1 MPHRN
6 ATATP
11 RRVLAARL
19 VAAACVLPVAGLLL
33 GATPAQKTP
42 LQNFQTDTDRLVM
55 ATAHWH
61 NRAQLQK
68 IAGSVQHLII
78 DEKARTARFE
88 ASSDDLARLR
98 RMGIRVEIDDVATQR
113 MRKAEE
119 SMARALQGDIPGLT
133 SPKRTTSALTASKLT
148 AESSIPG
155 FACYRTVEETY
166 ATMDQLAAARPSLA
180 SVIDIGPSWDAAHSG
195 GPAGY
200 RMRVLRLTNSATNA
214 AIPDKPNMVV
224 LAAIHAREYT
234 TAELVT
240 RFAEY
245 LANGYG
251 TDPDATWLLDN
262 FRFHF
267 ILQGNPDG
275 RKKAESGLS
284 WRKNTDSDDGAC
296 PSNAYGVDL
305 NRNFGWRFGQ
315 VTDGSSPDPC
325 NVEYRGP
332 GAESENET
340 QNILRYVIGTP
351 GAGGTY
357 SGGIFT
363 DRRTDAGTAP
373 SDYRGMFLD
382 IHSFSQ
388 LVLWPWAY
396 TATDAP
402 NAPALQTLGR
412 RLAYFNNYRPVQWNG
427 LYLADGTNTDTVYG
441 TTGAPSYTIELGQEF
456 FEDCNTFQTSTYP
469 QNFNALKYAAR
480 NLHDPYT
487 APSGPDTTS
496 IGASATSIMRGQ
508 AFAVSAFVD
517 DGRYNQSN
525 GTESVQAITS
535 ATASLDH
542 APWDAGTNFAMRASD
557 GTFNSSRELVT
568 VGLNTTGLAYGRH
581 VLYVRG
587 VDASGRAGTPSAV
600 YFTVK
605 PFSANHDYDGDL
617 RSDIVWRDSA
627 SGANQIWRS
636 ANNGATVAM
645 TTVPG
650 NAWRLV
656 AQGDFDGDAKGDVFW
671 RNSSTGANVIWR
683 SGNSATAQAV
693 ATVTSQA
700 WRVVG
705 AGDFDGDGKA
715 DLFWRN
721 TTNGQNVIWRSA
733 SAGATIATSTVTDL
747 NWQVVGVGDFNGDG
761 RADVLWR
768 NVSSGANTIWRSG
781 NAATTQAVVGV
792 SDNAWKIVGVG
803 DFDNNGTADI
813 FWRNTSTGAN
823 TIWRAGN
830 NTTQLG
836 VSAAATAWK
845 VAAIGDFDADGF
857 ADVAWRN
864 VQTGQNA
871 IWKRANSA
879 MPLAMATVGSQSWQI
894 VPYENQP

>member
-6 ATATP
+6 ATAKP

-19 VAAACVLPVAGLLL
+19 AAAACVLPVAGLLL

-42 LQNFQTDTDRLVM
+42 VQNFQADTDRLVM
-55 ATAHWH
+55 ATAHWN

-78 DEKARTARFE
+78 DQKARTARFE

-98 RMGIRVEIDDVATQR
+98 RMGIRVDIDDTATQR

-119 SMARALQGDIPGLT
+119 GMAKALQGDIPGLT
-133 SPKRTTSALTASKLT
+133 SPKRTTSALTASQLT

-180 SVIDIGPSWDAAHSG
+180 SVIDIGPSWDAAHAG

-284 WRKNTDSDDGAC
+284 WRKNTDNDDGTCSA
-296 PSNAYGVDL
+296 NAYGVDL

-340 QNILRYVIGTP
+340 QNILRYVIGTR

-363 DRRTDAGTAP
+363 DRRTDTGTAP
-373 SDYRGMFLD
+373 SDFRGMFLD

-456 FEDCNTFQTSTYP
+456 FEDCSTFESSTYP

-480 NLHDPYT
+480 NLQEPYLS
-487 APSGPDTTS
+487 PGGPDTTS
-496 IGASATSIMRGQ
+496 MGASAAVVMRGQ
-508 AFAVSAFVD
+508 LFAVSAYVD

-525 GTESVQAITS
+525 GTEGVQAIAS

-542 APWDAGTNFAMRASD
+542 APWNAGTNLAMRASD
-557 GTFNSSRELVT
+557 GAFNASRELVT
-568 VGLNTTGLAYGRH
+568 VNIDTRNLAIGRH
-581 VLYVRG
+581 VVYVRG
-587 VDASGRAGTPSAV
+587 TDASGRAGTPSAI
-600 YFTVK
+600 YFDVR
-605 PFSANHDYDGDL
+605 PFRSAHDFDGDL
-617 RSDIVWRDSA
+617 HSDVVWRNGGTGD
-627 SGANQIWRS
+627 NQMWRS
-636 ANNGATVAM
+636 ANIAANVVLPRVAGALRV
-645 TTVPG
+645 V
-650 NAWRLV
+650 
-656 AQGDFDGDAKGDVFW
+656 QGDFDGDGKSDLMW
-671 RNSSTGANVIWR
+671 RNYSNGQDLIWR
-683 SGNSATAQAV
+683 SGNSATPMAV
-693 ATVTSQA
+693 TTVTNTA
-700 WRVVG
+700 WVVVG
-705 AGDFDGDGKA
+705 VGDFDGDGKS

-721 TTNGQNVIWRSA
+721 SSTGQDSIWRSA
-733 SAGATIATSTVTDL
+733 NSATQIATATVSDL
-747 NWQVVGVGDFNGDG
+747 NWQVVGVGDFDADG
-761 RADVLWR
+761 RSDVLWR
-768 NVSSGANTIWRSG
+768 NTRTGANSIWRRGSAASSLSLSG
-781 NAATTQAVVGV
+781 VTNM
-792 SDNAWKIVGVG
+792 AWKIVGVG
-803 DFDNNGTADI
+803 DFDNNGSADI
-813 FWRNTSTGAN
+813 FWRNTSTGVNA
-823 TIWRAGN
+823 IWRAGN
-830 NTTQLG
+830 INAQQG
-836 VSAAATAWK
+836 VSAASTAWK
-845 VAAIGDFDADGF
+845 VAAIGDFDADGY

-864 VQTGQNA
+864 VQTGQNG

-879 MPLAMATVGSQSWQI
+879 TQLSMGAVGSQSWQM